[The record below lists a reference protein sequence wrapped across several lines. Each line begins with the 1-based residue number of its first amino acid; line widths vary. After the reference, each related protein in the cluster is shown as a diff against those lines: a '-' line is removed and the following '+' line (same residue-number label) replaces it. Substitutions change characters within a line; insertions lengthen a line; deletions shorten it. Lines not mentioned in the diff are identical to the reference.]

1 MIFNPGIYTDLAQNT
16 VQLDKNQELT
26 NRFVLSGNQP
36 LSALINFIRKVN
48 TINIYEDL
56 FLVIKWVSNM
66 IIIIFTIRI

>member
-1 MIFNPGIYTDLAQNT
+1 MIFNPDIYTDLAQNT
-16 VQLDKNQELT
+16 VQLDKNQELI

-56 FLVIKWVSNM
+56 FLLIKWVSNM